1 MIISGICHVLCF
13 LRGTALFAKV
23 RTAFK
28 HCCRLWFCTD
38 ITVFRSPRRLAKTS
52 KKILGSLS
60 LSSVQTK
67 NSNKRLDTRN
77 LGASKVGLTYTYTQ
91 TVAFPSPNVFA
102 QNFGLLLFF
111 LATDKPLQKAFITV
125 SGEKVT
131 KTKGKQSTAFPKPSS
146 ITKPSRA
153 ETRHT
158 SLANP
163 RAQTLCAH

>member
-1 MIISGICHVLCF
+1 MLFERDCALCKGAHSLQTLLPPVVLYRHHSISF
-13 LRGTALFAKV
+13 PTTARKDKQKN
-23 RTAFK
+23 T
-28 HCCRLWFCTD
+28 RL
-38 ITVFRSPRRLAKTS
+38 SL
-52 KKILGSLS
+52 SLS

-158 SLANP
+158 SQANP